1 MGTDGWPCSPGR
13 KRKPPIRT
21 SLPCIW
27 RPGEAQT
34 WAVSVGVEVVVGFR
48 IQVGWHQKSNG
59 ITLPKQTCFLKVDM
73 LWHAN
78 LGICRTSE
86 GDDGVI
92 CMSGHLA
99 VVQLLAEAQ
108 PQAALATCRRDKNI
122 QENSSSIP
130 SQKTRSSCHFLI
142 PFYQVSLSFGFKIQ
156 TQGSPKTTCK
166 GGHTSSF

>member
-1 MGTDGWPCSPGR
+1 MGSTMFAWKEKKTTNQNLTALHLAARGGSDLGSVRWG
-13 KRKPPIRT
+13 
-21 SLPCIW
+21 LP
-27 RPGEAQT
+27 
-34 WAVSVGVEVVVGFR
+34 VVVGFR

-108 PQAALATCRRDKNI
+108 PQAALATCRRDKNYPGKFI
-122 QENSSSIP
+122 MH
-130 SQKTRSSCHFLI
+130 T
-142 PFYQVSLSFGFKIQ
+142 V
-156 TQGSPKTTCK
+156 PKK
-166 GGHTSSF
+166 LEAPVIF